1 MIKLSDVFDIWYGV
15 NLEVVNCRITD
26 EGIPF
31 VSCQS
36 ANNGIVCKVER
47 IDNLIPNPKNTLSI
61 AGNGSVLSTFY
72 HQEEYYS
79 GRDVYVA
86 KPKQPLCDM
95 EMLYYCF
102 VIEKNKFRYNYGRKA
117 NKTLRDIL
125 VPSPKEIPQ
134 RYKDR
139 VVVCNFA
146 SKPLLAQPQSLN
158 ITTNTWKWFTVGEIL
173 NCQTTPHCIQQ
184 ATNNGEI
191 PFVSRSAVN
200 NGVSSYVDATDL
212 VVNAG
217 NCITIGAEGVIAFYQ
232 NKNFVSGVKIYSIRH
247 KRLNQYIA
255 MFIITILDREA
266 YRYNYG
272 NARILSKLQREKIKL
287 PATLSGNPDW
297 DFMER
302 YIKSLPYSAC
312 LQEEN

>member
-1 MIKLSDVFDIWYGV
+1 MVKLSDVFDIWYGV

-31 VSCQS
+31 VSRQS
-36 ANNGIVCKVER
+36 VNNGIVCKVER

-61 AGNGSVLSTFY
+61 AGSGSVLSTFY

-102 VIEKNKFRYNYGRKA
+102 VIEKNKFRYNYGRQA

-125 VPSPKEIPQ
+125 VPSPEEIPQ

-139 VVVCNFA
+139 AVVCNFA

-158 ITTNTWKWFTVGEIL
+158 TKQWKWFCLSDLFSFEKGKEVVGELQDGNVPLIS
-173 NCQTTPHCIQQ
+173 
-184 ATNNGEI
+184 ATRENNGIEK
-191 PFVSRSAVN
+191 
-200 NGVSSYVDATDL
+200 YVDGCVRLFEGNRITVCSNGKPGICFFQQSAFCATGDVNVL
-212 VVNAG
+212 TCKNKKLNSFTALFICVVL
-217 NCITIGAEGVIAFYQ
+217 E
-232 NKNFVSGVKIYSIRH
+232 
-247 KRLNQYIA
+247 
-255 MFIITILDREA
+255 LDC
-266 YRYNYG
+266 YRYSYG
-272 NARILSKLQREKIKL
+272 RKYGLAKMKAAKIKL